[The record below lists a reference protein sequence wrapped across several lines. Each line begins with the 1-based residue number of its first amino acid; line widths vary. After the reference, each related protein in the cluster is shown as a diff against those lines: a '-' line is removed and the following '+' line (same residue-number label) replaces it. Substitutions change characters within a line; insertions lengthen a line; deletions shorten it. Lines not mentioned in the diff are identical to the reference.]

1 MFKLDL
7 EKAEEPEIKPTA
19 LTVETEQK
27 QGILRRGG
35 NNTQNCAKRVFMNQI
50 TAMVCSLT

>member
-1 MFKLDL
+1 MFKLVL

-27 QGILRRGG
+27 QVILRRGG